1 MDDPNCTVTQLFRR
15 LRPWSLA
22 ALGIVSCLNS
32 GCQTWQKS
40 HESAISNFGAGDLE
54 VSKTALADSQKSL
67 RSEKKLLEL
76 DQAILELASGDVR
89 QAEGRFRN
97 LRHEL
102 EFLEQKDVT
111 EQASSML
118 MDSRAVAYS
127 GRDFERRM
135 VLNMALLTSI
145 LGDGQDS
152 FAYSLQVTEAAAK
165 RREAIAA
172 KLNKDAGSSRLADS
186 HDTTPL
192 ESHVKPAGFV
202 ANVSSGSLAVPT
214 SSLDQP
220 LALSSYLA
228 AAVQSESPTRHH
240 ETESA
245 ITDIGYWNPTFLR
258 HDKTSSG
265 GEFGTRCKPGNGTL
279 HVIALVG
286 KAPRWVSESAEPTST
301 ALLIADQII
310 SATGKHTLPPT
321 IASVKIAKP
330 EPAGYLLPAGSLRCV
345 VGPSNSTPQQV
356 AASPLTFSTV
366 VDMHEVAQ
374 ASYNEHRDLE
384 IASAITRRVIKKGA
398 VYVLKETQNIHRN
411 SLVDMGI
418 NVAGIAWEAMEK
430 ADTRSWRM
438 LPGRIDIA
446 RTELPAGQWTTK
458 LQITG
463 YGTSGHHSSVPIHI
477 ADGRNTYI
485 LCIIPERELTGNI
498 LVGGADNHVVP
509 ASLVSFETN

>member
-1 MDDPNCTVTQLFRR
+1 MDDPNCMLTQLFRC

-22 ALGIVSCLNS
+22 ALAIASCLNS

-40 HESAISNFGAGDLE
+40 HESAITHFGAGNLE
-54 VSKTALADSQKSL
+54 ISKSALQDSQKAL
-67 RSEKKLLEL
+67 RAEKKMLEL
-76 DQAILELASGDVR
+76 DQAILDLASGDVR

-102 EFLEQKDVT
+102 EFLEQKDMT

-135 VLNMALLTSI
+135 ILNMALLTSI
-145 LGDGQDS
+145 FGDGQDS
-152 FAYSLQVTEAAAK
+152 FAYSLQVTEAATK

-172 KLNKDAGSSRLADS
+172 KLNKDPSSSRLAESQD
-186 HDTTPL
+186 TPL
-192 ESHVKPAGFV
+192 PASDISPAGFV

-214 SSLDQP
+214 SALDQP

-228 AAVQSESPTRHH
+228 AAVQSESPTRHQ
-240 ETESA
+240 ETEA
-245 ITDIGYWNPTFLR
+245 ALNDIGYWNPAFQR
-258 HDKTSSG
+258 HDKASAN
-265 GEFGTRCKPGNGTL
+265 GEFGTRCKPGHGTL
-279 HVIALVG
+279 HVIALIG
-286 KAPRWVSESAEPTST
+286 KAPRWVSESAEPTSA
-301 ALLIADQII
+301 ALLIADRII

-330 EPAGYLLPAGSLRCV
+330 EATGYLLPTGSLRCIV
-345 VGPSNSTPQQV
+345 DPSSSAPQQV
-356 AASPLTFSTV
+356 AASPLTFSTL

-374 ASYNEHRDLE
+374 ASYNEHRDQE
-384 IASAITRRVIKKGA
+384 IAAAITRRVMKKGA

-411 SLVDMGI
+411 SLVDLSI

-446 RTELPAGQWTTK
+446 RTELPAGPWTTK
-458 LQITG
+458 LQIAGDGRTG
-463 YGTSGHHSSVPIHI
+463 DHSSVPIHI
-477 ADGRNTYI
+477 ADGRNTYV

-498 LVGGADNHVVP
+498 LVGGADNHAVP
-509 ASLVSFETN
+509 ARDIAPETN

>member
-1 MDDPNCTVTQLFRR
+1 MDDPNCTITQLFRR

-22 ALGIVSCLNS
+22 ALGIVSCLS
-32 GCQTWQKS
+32 AGCQTWQKN
-40 HESAISNFGAGDLE
+40 HESAISSFGVGDLE
-54 VSKTALADSQKSL
+54 ISRTALADSQKSL
-67 RSEKKLLEL
+67 RAEKKLLEL

-135 VLNMALLTSI
+135 VLNMALMTSI
-145 LGDGQDS
+145 FGDGQDS
-152 FAYSLQVTEAAAK
+152 FAYSLQVTEAATK

-172 KLNKDAGSSRLADS
+172 KLNKDTGSSRLAES
-186 HDTTPL
+186 HDTALPA
-192 ESHVKPAGFV
+192 SNISPAGFV
-202 ANVSSGSLAVPT
+202 ANVSSGSLTVPT

-228 AAVQSESPTRHH
+228 AAVQSESPTRHQ
-240 ETESA
+240 ETEAALS
-245 ITDIGYWNPTFLR
+245 DIGYWNPAFLR
-258 HDKTSSG
+258 HDKASAN
-265 GEFGTRCKPGNGTL
+265 GEFGTRCKAGHGTV
-279 HVIALVG
+279 HIIALVG
-286 KAPRWVSESAEPTST
+286 KAPRWVSESAEPTSA
-301 ALLIADQII
+301 ALLIADRII

-330 EPAGYLLPAGSLRCV
+330 EATGYLLPAGSLRCV
-345 VGPSNSTPQQV
+345 VGPSNSASQQI

-374 ASYNEHRDLE
+374 ASYNEHRDQE
-384 IASAITRRVIKKGA
+384 IAAAITRRVMKKGA

-411 SLVDMGI
+411 SLVDLGI

-446 RTELPAGQWTTK
+446 RAELPAGQWTTK

-463 YGTSGHHSSVPIHI
+463 YGTTGRHSSVPIHI

-485 LCIIPERELTGNI
+485 LCIIPEREFTGNI

-509 ASLVSFETN
+509 AGDIASETN